1 MLGTLVKM
9 HCLSFL
15 QNNIYIYIHITY
27 IHIIT
32 YIYIYSNVS
41 FFLQRFFHMFSGFFQ
56 VFASTPAWF
65 CGTVQAALVVPVVW
79 GTWAVSD
86 FAIDEVATLLWEEND
101 PRRKQE
107 ARFFQQ
113 NDPDF
118 DGKIRRKISGTTFSS
133 CFLDA
138 FDRTWR
144 FEWKKHN
151 WYIMNHNPA
160 NMIINGGF

>member
-15 QNNIYIYIHITY
+15 QNNIYIYTY
-27 IHIIT
+27 NIYTYYT
-32 YIYIYSNVS
+32 YIYIPMFHFFCNV
-41 FFLQRFFHMFSGFFQ
+41 FSHVQWFFQ

-65 CGTVQAALVVPVVW
+65 CGTVQAAL
-79 GTWAVSD
+79 GGARGLGHLAVSD

>member
-1 MLGTLVKM
+1 MF
-9 HCLSFL
+9 H
-15 QNNIYIYIHITY
+15 
-27 IHIIT
+27 
-32 YIYIYSNVS
+32 
-41 FFLQRFFHMFSGFFQ
+41 FFATFFHMFSGFFQ

-65 CGTVQAALVVPVVW
+65 CGTVQAAL
-79 GTWAVSD
+79 GGARGLGHLAVSD

-113 NDPDF
+113 NDPAF
-118 DGKIRRKISGTTFSS
+118 DGKILWKIYGNWNTFSS

-138 FDRTWR
+138 FDRKWR